1 MSLTRDTAIRHIS
14 AGLRVYDKD
23 PIHVPLRTAD
33 QFEDTT
39 ACCSDHFVRRLT
51 LAAPL
56 PHRGQRAAQRDETGD
71 SPDELTRPLLPLN
84 HQQLR

>member
-1 MSLTRDTAIRHIS
+1 MSSTRDTAIRHFS
-14 AGLRVYDKD
+14 AGLRIYDKD
-23 PIHVPLRTAD
+23 PTRVPLRTAD

-39 ACCSDHFVRRLT
+39 TYYSDHFVRRLA

-71 SPDELTRPLLPLN
+71 SPNELTRPLLPLN